1 MDASESIMKKRPA
14 AAVLGAWLLAA
25 GFPSPSLSG
34 QVRAPATSVS
44 RSKPASSGA
53 AGAVATHATT
63 GVVKTVTETM
73 MVVVRRVGGKRT
85 ESSFV
90 LTPATQRAGHIAAG
104 ATVDVRY
111 RTEGRQ
117 KIATAVTVEAAPE

>member
-1 MDASESIMKKRPA
+1 MKNRRA
-14 AAVLGAWLLAA
+14 AAVLVAWVLAA
-25 GFPSPSLSG
+25 GPSGPALAG
-34 QVRAPATSVS
+34 QAQSPKGSVS
-44 RSKPASSGA
+44 RSRPAASNPS
-53 AGAVATHATT
+53 GAVATHATT
-63 GVVKTVTETM
+63 GVVKSVTQTM

-104 ATVDVRY
+104 VTADIRY

>member
-1 MDASESIMKKRPA
+1 MKKRRA
-14 AAVLGAWLLAA
+14 AAVLGAWVLA
-25 GFPSPSLSG
+25 GVVSSPPLCG
-34 QVRAPATSVS
+34 QVRSTGTPVPRSGSAATA
-44 RSKPASSGA
+44 ASGT
-53 AGAVATHATT
+53 VATHATKGT
-63 GVVKTVTETM
+63 VKTVTQTM

-90 LTPATQRAGHIAAG
+90 LTPATQRAGHIVAG
-104 ATVDVRY
+104 AAVDVRY